1 MDKKKATTDLR
12 LLDILNQTLLDGIMR
27 LSDLRITRKI
37 HLESALSSQIIVREL
52 FRMAHQRR
60 LSHSNFQMYFSS
72 YSEI

>member
-37 HLESALSSQIIVREL
+37 HLEIAVG
-52 FRMAHQRR
+52 
-60 LSHSNFQMYFSS
+60 
-72 YSEI
+72 